1 MIQKN
6 LEPRCGFDLLRSR
19 CLRRRPMRRRFLA
32 SGCCRCHRD
41 DDRDQNCATSGDLHK
56 NVIFT
61 SGSWKWNRKMGSYL
75 NDHAEVTSDQLI
87 EDGNRK
93 IAVRENEIE
102 NMEIKR
108 SGSAKG

>member
-6 LEPRCGFDLLRSR
+6 LEPGCGFDLLRSR

-41 DDRDQNCATSGDLHK
+41 DARDQNCATSGDLHK

-75 NDHAEVTSDQLI
+75 NDHAEVTSDQQISAERGAESNELMG
-87 EDGNRK
+87 DGNRK
-93 IAVRENEIE
+93 SVETLTR
-102 NMEIKR
+102 
-108 SGSAKG
+108 